1 MVLILTVSKFRST
14 GLSRI
19 YNLSKFKTDVIKML
33 NSFSN
38 LDEMLST
45 LSSFSVDFLED
56 RLQMYYIHVHI
67 LQKYEYSKM
76 VYWRTKARW
85 PLFVRKVQIERTHE
99 IFQYL
104 TQIKDKT
111 ILIESQL
118 KFYTKAAFNFLSFL
132 CRG

>member
-1 MVLILTVSKFRST
+1 
-14 GLSRI
+14 
-19 YNLSKFKTDVIKML
+19 
-33 NSFSN
+33 
-38 LDEMLST
+38 
-45 LSSFSVDFLED
+45 
-56 RLQMYYIHVHI
+56 
-67 LQKYEYSKM
+67 M
-76 VYWRTKARW
+76 VYLRTKAKW
-85 PLFVRKVQIERTHE
+85 PPFFRKVQSERKHE